1 MMQRLQEKEGTL
13 ESVCGEMQE
22 KKAHYERRIGE
33 LSGRHNDANNRIKLL
48 EVHVHMYNVYTCIC
62 VSGKS
67 PERNLR
73 AVLWL
78 NMKGYLWFYNV

>member
-1 MMQRLQEKEGTL
+1 MLLRVCTQYTYTCAHSVIDKDLFMMQRLQEKEGTL

-48 EVHVHMYNVYTCIC
+48 EVHVQMYIHVY
-62 VSGKS
+62 V
-67 PERNLR
+67 
-73 AVLWL
+73 
-78 NMKGYLWFYNV
+78 